1 MTPAETLPAI
11 INGLRAAADPA
22 LLASEGRWLLHGLL
36 LITVAWTALLNLLKH
51 DGASQLIADSIRI
64 IFIWGLVSAA
74 LMNDSAMLKG
84 VAAGWDALAARL
96 NPNADVV
103 SALGRMFEAAA
114 SVWRGEPAAAPT
126 PEGGWV
132 DRLLASIY
140 SAGGQIANYAY
151 GLLIALLI
159 VGAAIIYVGVY
170 VLAQV
175 LVSISLVFA
184 PILLPWLLISQMSF
198 LATGWLQ
205 FFIKAGM
212 TQALAALM
220 LAMTWGFVENAR
232 QMVLA
237 AASDP
242 GINFVAYGMAMLIMM
257 LLAFLMMQVPGI
269 ANGLV
274 SGFNSAAFSIGGA
287 GQSAG
292 RMINSGGSNIGRGSV
307 QAGAWLGN
315 KISNIRG
322 GK

>member
-11 INGLRAAADPA
+11 IDGLRAAADPS
-22 LLASEGRWLLHGLL
+22 LLAAEGRWLLHGLL
-36 LITVAWTALLNLLKH
+36 LITVTWTALLNLLKH
-51 DGASQLIADSIRI
+51 DGPSQLIADAIRI
-64 IFIWGLVSAA
+64 IFVWGLVSAA
-74 LMNDSAMLKG
+74 LMNDSAMLKTM
-84 VAAGWDALAARL
+84 AAGWDALAARL

-140 SAGGQIANYAY
+140 AAGGQLANYAY

-184 PILLPWLLISQMSF
+184 PILLPWLLVSQMSF

-205 FFIKAGM
+205 FTIKAGM

-220 LAMTWGFVENAR
+220 LSMTWGFVENAR
-232 QMVLA
+232 QMVLDA
-237 AASDP
+237 AGDA
-242 GINFVAYGMAMLIMM
+242 GINFVAYSMAMLIMM

-274 SGFNSAAFSIGGA
+274 SGFNSATFSIGAA

-292 RMINSGGSNIGRGSV
+292 RMVNHSPGRAH
-307 QAGAWLGN
+307 QAGAWLAGKLGGN
-315 KISNIRG
+315 PGNPG
-322 GK
+322 GKR

>member
-11 INGLRAAADPA
+11 INGLRTAADPS
-22 LLASEGRWLLHGLL
+22 LLAAEGRWLLHGLL
-36 LITVAWTALLNLLKH
+36 LIMISWTALANMLKQS
-51 DGASQLIADSIRI
+51 GPSELIADVIKLLLS
-64 IFIWGLVSAA
+64 WGLITAA
-74 LMNDSAMLKG
+74 LANDSAMLRTM
-84 VAAGWDALAARL
+84 AAGWDVLAARL
-96 NPNADVV
+96 NPDADVV
-103 SALGRMFEAAA
+103 SALGRMLDAAA
-114 SVWRGEPAAAPT
+114 SVWRGEPASAPT
-126 PEGGWV
+126 AEGGWL
-132 DRLLASIY
+132 DRLMASIY
-140 SAGGQIANYAY
+140 AAGGQIANYAY
-151 GLLIALLI
+151 GLLIAFLI
-159 VGAAIIYVGVY
+159 LGAAAIYVGVY
-170 VLAQV
+170 VLSQI
-175 LVSISLVFA
+175 LVAASLVFA

-232 QMVLA
+232 QMVLD

-242 GINFVAYGMAMLIMM
+242 AVNFVGYSMAMLIMM
-257 LLAFLMMQVPGI
+257 LLAFLMLQVPGI

-287 GQSAG
+287 GHSAG
-292 RMINSGGSNIGRGSV
+292 RMINSGGSSIGRGSV

-315 KISNIRG
+315 KISNMRG

>member
-1 MTPAETLPAI
+1 MSPAESLPAI
-11 INGLRAAADPA
+11 INGLRAAADPS
-22 LLASEGRWLLHGLL
+22 LLAAEGRWLLHGLL
-36 LITVAWTALLNLLKH
+36 LIMISWTALTNMLKQA
-51 DGASQLIADSIRI
+51 GPSELIADVIKL
-64 IFIWGLVSAA
+64 FFTWGLVSAA
-74 LMNDSAMLKG
+74 LMDDSAMLRG
-84 VAAGWDALAARL
+84 MAAGWDTLASRL
-96 NPNADVV
+96 NPDADVV
-103 SALGRMFEAAA
+103 SALGRMLDAAT

-140 SAGGQIANYAY
+140 AAGGQLANYAY

-159 VGAAIIYVGVY
+159 VAAAIIYVGVF

-184 PILLPWLLISQMSF
+184 PVLLPWLLISQLSF

-232 QMVLA
+232 QMVLQA
-237 AASDP
+237 AADP
-242 GINFVAYGMAMLIMM
+242 AVNFVSYSMAMLIMM

-292 RMINSGGSNIGRGSV
+292 RMINTGGSNVGRGSV